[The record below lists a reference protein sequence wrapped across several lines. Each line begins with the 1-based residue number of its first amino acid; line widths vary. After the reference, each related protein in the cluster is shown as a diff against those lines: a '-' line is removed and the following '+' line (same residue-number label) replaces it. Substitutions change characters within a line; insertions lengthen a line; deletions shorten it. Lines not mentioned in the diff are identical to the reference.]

1 MKERLSAFVGLG
13 LLLAGCGGEVTGADG
28 EPGTPAPRAR
38 VVVVRDAAATE
49 KFLPQAA
56 TVAEMVSRGIMQLTR
71 QTNVT
76 AAWRSL
82 VSTQDVVGIKVL
94 SRPGPISGTRPE
106 VVAAVVKG
114 LTAAGVPASQIV
126 VWDLHLEDL
135 RAAGYC
141 ELAERHGIRVAGSVE
156 SGWDES
162 VFLERPLLG
171 ALVYGDLEFGRQ
183 GPRVGRRS
191 HGSKLVVSG
200 MTRIIS
206 IAPLLNHNLVGVF
219 GHLIGLGLG
228 SVDNTHRFEASP
240 GELPLVVGDIIEAV
254 GITDRLV
261 LGITDALLAQYQ
273 GDKRPLLHYSA
284 VVNEVWFSKDVVA
297 LDVLALQELENQRQA
312 AGIAQTPVDLSLY
325 ENATVMDLGVS
336 DRRRIDVERL
346 DETQSPSGAPRMDPT
361 PHRQRAR

>member
-1 MKERLSAFVGLG
+1 MKEWLSALVGVGL
-13 LLLAGCGGEVTGADG
+13 LTAGWGGEAVGANG
-28 EPGTPAPRAR
+28 ERGALAPRAR

-49 KFLPQAA
+49 QFLPQAA
-56 TVAEMVSRGIMQLTR
+56 TVAEMVSRGVTRLTG
-71 QTNVT
+71 QTDVA

-82 VSTQDVVGIKVL
+82 VSTQDVVGIKVM

-106 VVAAVVKG
+106 VVAAVVQGLKG
-114 LTAAGVPASQIV
+114 AGVPAAQIV
-126 VWDLHLEDL
+126 VWDLRLEDL

-206 IAPLLNHNLVGVF
+206 IAPLLNHNLVGVS
-219 GHLIGLGLG
+219 GHLVGLALG
-228 SVDNTHRFEASP
+228 SVDNTHRFETSP

-254 GITDRLV
+254 GITDRLA

-312 AGIAQTPVDLSLY
+312 AGIAQTRVDSSLY

-336 DRRRIDVERL
+336 DRRLMDVERL
-346 DETQSPSGAPRMDPT
+346 GATPPSSGAPVTSPAPGRE
-361 PHRQRAR
+361 